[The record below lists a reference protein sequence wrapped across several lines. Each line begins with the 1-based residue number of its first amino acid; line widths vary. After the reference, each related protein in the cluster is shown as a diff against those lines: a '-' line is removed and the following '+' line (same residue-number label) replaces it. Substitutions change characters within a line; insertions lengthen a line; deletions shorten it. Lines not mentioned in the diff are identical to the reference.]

1 MTGKGLGLAALAVG
15 LLALP
20 QAQAEQISKGQIMAN
35 SCLTCHGGEGQ
46 GPGEMPSIR
55 DLTEQGLIN
64 KLTSFRQGREPD
76 ATVMDRHATGYTDA
90 EIRAIAKHIADL
102 N

>member
-1 MTGKGLGLAALAVG
+1 MTGKRVEVAVLAAG
-15 LLALP
+15 LMALP
-20 QAQAEQISKGQIMAN
+20 AAQAEPISKGQIMAN
-35 SCLTCHGGEGQ
+35 SCLTCHGSEGQ

-64 KLTSFRQGREPD
+64 KLTSFREGREPD
-76 ATVMDRHATGYTDA
+76 ATVMDRHAAGYSDA

>member
-1 MTGKGLGLAALAVG
+1 MTGKWAGLSILAVG

-35 SCLTCHGGEGQ
+35 NCLSCHGSKGQ
-46 GPGEMPSIR
+46 GPGEMPSIQ
-55 DLTEQGLIN
+55 DYTEQGLIN
-64 KLTSFRQGREPD
+64 SMTSYRDDPDSD
-76 ATVMDRHATGYTDA
+76 ATVMNRHAAAYSDA
-90 EIRAIAKHIADL
+90 EIRAIASHIADL